1 MPEPDVASRGA
12 ASHQR
17 VDCPPVKSTSTGRNA
32 MRAAVVG
39 MVLLCLVS
47 GCTKPPQD
55 VTNSIGME
63 LIEIPAGKF
72 NIGRAKTVS

>member
-1 MPEPDVASRGA
+1 
-12 ASHQR
+12 
-17 VDCPPVKSTSTGRNA
+17 
-32 MRAAVVG
+32 MRAAVVVV

-55 VTNSIGME
+55 VTSSIGME

-72 NIGRAKTVS
+72 TMGEGGDAVAVTLTQPFWLVTCPP